1 MSRLLFA
8 AARGARIQYQINPTA
23 PWEPIVSGWIPGFA
37 TGYYRIH
44 PEDAHLAYGPIS
56 TALRDHAAN
65 PKNLT
70 HFVETLPPYVGY
82 QIGHETQEELLD
94 VYLCDTLTHSLF
106 LLILAEALADE
117 GL

>member
-56 TALRDHAAN
+56 TALREAAAAGN
-65 PKNLT
+65 AWVLT
-70 HFVETLPPYVGY
+70 GDNGRAAAAIAETHKWDWHTFP
-82 QIGHETQEELLD
+82 EE
-94 VYLCDTLTHSLF
+94 HRSLF
-106 LLILAEALADE
+106 LLLVAEALADE